1 MSKITGL
8 KSTSK
13 KNFQLDAGA
22 LYKNWAIGTD
32 TPATASTKLIG
43 ATQGGATIAIT
54 PEIRQMEVDGAKG
67 AVKGLEVIESWA
79 ATLTATVK
87 EVTPDTIQ
95 LALADSTIS
104 TTAVTGYTKIVP
116 GEDLADADYMT
127 NVAWVGKLLGATDP
141 IVIILKNTVSLN
153 GWNLQVQDKN
163 EGGVPLV
170 LTAHYDVADLDSVP
184 IEIYLP
190 TVS

>member
-22 LYKNWAIGTD
+22 LYKNWSIGTD
-32 TPATASTKLIG
+32 TPANASSKLIG

-87 EVTPDTIQ
+87 EITPASIQ
-95 LALADSTIS
+95 LALADSTVS

-116 GEDLADADYMT
+116 GEDLTDEDYLT
-127 NVAWVGKLLGATDP
+127 NVAWVGKLLGASDP
-141 IVIILKNTVSLN
+141 IVIILKNAVSLN

-170 LTAHYDVADLDSVP
+170 LTAHYDVADLDDVP
-184 IEIYLP
+184 IEIYMP

>member
-87 EVTPDTIQ
+87 EVTPDTIK

-127 NVAWVGKLLGATDP
+127 NVAWVGKLLGASDP

>member
-32 TPATASTKLIG
+32 TPATASSKLIG

-54 PEIRQMEVDGAKG
+54 PEIRQIEVDGAKG

-104 TTAVTGYTKIVP
+104 TTAVTGYTRIIP
-116 GEDLADADYMT
+116 SEDLADADYLT

>member
-22 LYKNWAIGTD
+22 LYKNWSIGTD
-32 TPATASTKLIG
+32 TPANASTKLIG

-87 EVTPDTIQ
+87 EVTPDSIQ
-95 LALADSTIS
+95 LALADSAVS

-116 GEDLADADYMT
+116 GEDLTDEDYLT
-127 NVAWVGKLLGATDP
+127 NVAWVGKLLGASDP
-141 IVIILKNTVSLN
+141 IVIILKNAVSLN

-170 LTAHYDVADLDSVP
+170 LTAHYDVADLDDVP
-184 IEIYLP
+184 IEIYMP

>member
-22 LYKNWAIGTD
+22 LYKNWSIGTD
-32 TPATASTKLIG
+32 TPANASSKLIG

-87 EVTPDTIQ
+87 EITPASIQ
-95 LALADSTIS
+95 LALADSAVS

-116 GEDLADADYMT
+116 GEDLTDEDYLT
-127 NVAWVGKLLGATDP
+127 NVAWVGKLLGASDP
-141 IVIILKNTVSLN
+141 IVIILKNAVSLN

-170 LTAHYDVADLDSVP
+170 LTAHYDVADLDDVP
-184 IEIYLP
+184 IEIYMP

>member
-32 TPATASTKLIG
+32 TPATANAKLIG

-127 NVAWVGKLLGATDP
+127 NVAWVGKLLGASDP

-184 IEIYLP
+184 IEIYMP